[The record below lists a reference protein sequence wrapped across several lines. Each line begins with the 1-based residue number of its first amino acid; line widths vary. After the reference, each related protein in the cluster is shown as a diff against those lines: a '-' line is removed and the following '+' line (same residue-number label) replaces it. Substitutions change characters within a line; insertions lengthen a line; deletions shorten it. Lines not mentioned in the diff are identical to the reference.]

1 MTMNAQQD
9 EMVALGQVASA
20 ISATAMEFAG
30 TAVELFHY
38 TYTPIQSEK
47 ELLERA
53 DVMDYLMDLAQH
65 ENDIVLVFANAI
77 SDRIEEFED
86 QIEMPTV
93 PVAEKLKMLMK
104 TRSVKQK
111 DLKNIAPQSVISEL
125 LNGKRTVNLNQA
137 KGFAGYFNLPVSY
150 FVE

>member
-1 MTMNAQQD
+1 MNAQQD

-20 ISATAMEFAG
+20 ISATATKFAG

-53 DVMDYLMDLAQH
+53 NVMDYLMDLAQH

-86 QIEMPTV
+86 QMEMPTV
-93 PVAEKLKMLMK
+93 PVAEKLKMLMEAH
-104 TRSVKQK
+104 SVKQK

-137 KGFAGYFNLPVSY
+137 KGFARYFNLPVSY

>member
-1 MTMNAQQD
+1 MNAQQD

-20 ISATAMEFAG
+20 ISATATKFAG

-53 DVMDYLMDLAQH
+53 NVMDYLMDLAQH

-86 QIEMPTV
+86 QMEMPTV

-137 KGFAGYFNLPVSY
+137 KGFAGCFNLPVSY

>member
-20 ISATAMEFAG
+20 ISATATEFAG

-47 ELLERA
+47 ELIDRA
-53 DVMDYLMDLAQH
+53 AVMDYLMDLAQH

-77 SDRIEEFED
+77 SDRIEEFEN
-86 QIEMPTV
+86 QMEMPTV
-93 PVAEKLKMLMK
+93 PVAEKLKMLME

-137 KGFAGYFNLPVSY
+137 KGFARYFDLPVSY